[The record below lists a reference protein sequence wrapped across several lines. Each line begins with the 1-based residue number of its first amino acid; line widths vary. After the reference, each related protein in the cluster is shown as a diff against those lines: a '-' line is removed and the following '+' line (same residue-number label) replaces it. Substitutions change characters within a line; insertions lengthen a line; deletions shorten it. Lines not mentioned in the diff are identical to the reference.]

1 MKFKVNTK
9 LLPIKAHYFFTFA
22 ATAPIIPFLPIY
34 AKQLG
39 FDAVGVGIIY
49 AVLPFAAMVAK
60 PLCGWI
66 ADAAKIHKRMFLVT
80 ILLAAIFFFS
90 LQAIPQITPDN
101 SAIFHC
107 TNPVSVLKVCRTEDK
122 MKEIKSVLPSLTCPV
137 NCKLTCTMKDE
148 TDMRNICSAFNSSLH
163 GCSTDPLSPLYA
175 TSVTFNVISNT
186 SVHDSQFDKKCLL
199 LQIDSATHL
208 LNASNPDID
217 DISNVI
223 NIDKP
228 TCPVNGTSDIFCQ
241 ADCQNDAIKQFVRKD
256 SMFSSSK
263 FWIFFV
269 LIMVGY
275 SAYSVSTSM
284 GDAICFELLEGKHE
298 NFGQQRVWGSIG
310 WGIFTVIAGYLVDT
324 NSEGGFKNYT
334 PAFLLMA
341 GLTVV
346 DLLCSMK
353 MRITSSVKP
362 PSSVGDICHQLCRP
376 RVLVFNLW
384 CVTAGVLTAAIWT
397 FLPWYLTDLATP
409 PCGSA
414 PFHWITLLIGLD
426 MAIQCFVGE
435 VPMFFVSG
443 FILHKLGHIHTMTLV
458 LAAFGARLLLY
469 SVITSP
475 WLALPIEIL
484 NGITFGIF
492 YATMTSYAYV
502 IAPAGFGSTMQG
514 IVGAA
519 FEGLGL
525 AIGSLVGGAIYKNY
539 GGPFL
544 FQAFGVFSLVMCLL
558 HALLQMLMGRFC
570 NEDND
575 TGQKGFQ
582 VVATF
587 DHGPDQPV
595 LIQAIEERPIVR
607 ENTKDTVLG

>member
-1 MKFKVNTK
+1 
-9 LLPIKAHYFFTFA
+9 
-22 ATAPIIPFLPIY
+22 
-34 AKQLG
+34 
-39 FDAVGVGIIY
+39 
-49 AVLPFAAMVAK
+49 
-60 PLCGWI
+60 
-66 ADAAKIHKRMFLVT
+66 
-80 ILLAAIFFFS
+80 
-90 LQAIPQITPDN
+90 
-101 SAIFHC
+101 
-107 TNPVSVLKVCRTEDK
+107 
-122 MKEIKSVLPSLTCPV
+122 
-137 NCKLTCTMKDE
+137 
-148 TDMRNICSAFNSSLH
+148 
-163 GCSTDPLSPLYA
+163 
-175 TSVTFNVISNT
+175 
-186 SVHDSQFDKKCLL
+186 
-199 LQIDSATHL
+199 
-208 LNASNPDID
+208 
-217 DISNVI
+217 
-223 NIDKP
+223 
-228 TCPVNGTSDIFCQ
+228 
-241 ADCQNDAIKQFVRKD
+241 
-256 SMFSSSK
+256 
-263 FWIFFV
+263 
-269 LIMVGY
+269 
-275 SAYSVSTSM
+275 
-284 GDAICFELLEGKHE
+284 
-298 NFGQQRVWGSIG
+298 
-310 WGIFTVIAGYLVDT
+310 
-324 NSEGGFKNYT
+324 
-334 PAFLLMA
+334 
-341 GLTVV
+341 
-346 DLLCSMK
+346 
-353 MRITSSVKP
+353 MRIISSVKP
-362 PSSVGDICHQLCRP
+362 PSSVSDICHQLCRP